1 MEHSGKIIPHK
12 IIIRLTAALIEDT
25 TAPIEEVEEV
35 FTEEDEEEEVH
46 SDVST
51 INFI

>member
-1 MEHSGKIIPHK
+1 
-12 IIIRLTAALIEDT
+12 
-25 TAPIEEVEEV
+25 VEEV
-35 FTEEDEEEEVH
+35 ITEEDEEEEVH